1 MLIKKPSDIPSSDI
15 TSKSVYLRRREF
27 LQAAGL
33 TTAAALTGV
42 FGAERDASAGEKLV
56 TKFRIVTT
64 DDPISPLKDIS
75 TYNNY
80 YEFGA
85 EKSDPSRNAGA
96 FKTSPWSVTVE
107 GLCNKPGTYTLEDI
121 LKPHPL
127 EERVYRM
134 RCVEAWSMVIPWDGF
149 PLRDLL
155 NRFEPQGKATF
166 VEFTTVSRPSEMP
179 GMRVTFP
186 KPILPW
192 PYREG
197 LRMDEAMNP
206 LAIIAVGMWGE
217 TLANQ
222 NGAPL
227 RLVVPWKYGF
237 KGIKSIVKIR
247 FVDKQPSTTWVE
259 AYGRLYG
266 FYANVNPNV
275 PHPNWSQA
283 KERRLGD
290 LRERPTLMFNG
301 YEDAVASMYSGM
313 DLKKN
318 Y

>member
-1 MLIKKPSDIPSSDI
+1 MLIKSPSGVLSSEI
-15 TSKSVYLRRREF
+15 TPRSVYLRRREF

-33 TTAAALTGV
+33 TAAAALTGV
-42 FGAERDASAGEKLV
+42 LADEQDAAAGEQLV
-56 TKFRIVTT
+56 TRFRIVTT
-64 DDPISPLKDIS
+64 DERISPLKDIS
-75 TYNNY
+75 TYNNF

-85 EKSDPSRNAGA
+85 EKSEPAKNAG
-96 FKTSPWSVTVE
+96 KLQTKPWSVTVE

-121 LKPHPL
+121 LKPHVL

-134 RCVEAWSMVIPWDGF
+134 RCVEAWSMVIPWVGF

-155 NRFEPQGKATF
+155 KRFEPQGNAGF
-166 VEFTTVSRPSEMP
+166 VEFTTVMRPADMP
-179 GMRVTFP
+179 GVRVMFP

-206 LAIIAVGMWGE
+206 LAIIAIGMWGE
-217 TLANQ
+217 TLMNQ

-259 AYGRLYG
+259 AYPGYYG
-266 FYANVNPNV
+266 FYANVNPMV
-275 PHPNWSQA
+275 DHPQWTQSR
-283 KERRLGD
+283 ERRLGE

-301 YEDAVASMYSGM
+301 YGDAVASMYDGM

-318 Y
+318 F